1 MLRLAYMMYAIV
13 SATLAGTFIVVA
25 LVTGYDTLQ
34 PLIIAAAAGFVA
46 AVPVSWFVAKA
57 IRGA

>member
-1 MLRLAYMMYAIV
+1 MLRLASMMYAIV

-34 PLIIAAAAGFVA
+34 PLLIAAFAGFLA
-46 AVPVSWFVAKA
+46 AVPVSWMVAKA
-57 IRGA
+57 IRDA